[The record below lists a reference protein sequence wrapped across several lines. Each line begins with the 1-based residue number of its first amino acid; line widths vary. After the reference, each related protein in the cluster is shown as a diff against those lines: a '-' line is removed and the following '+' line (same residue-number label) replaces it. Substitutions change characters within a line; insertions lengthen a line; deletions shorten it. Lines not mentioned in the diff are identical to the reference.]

1 MTYFIFSSPKAIYTT
16 IIMYIVLAIVW
27 CALYMTIRNDS
38 HYRDKNM
45 NFWTW
50 WLGKDNP
57 SSLSRFCNWVVFLIF
72 ILNIVRL
79 ALTLFFGFSGG

>member
-1 MTYFIFSSPKAIYTT
+1 MTYFSFSSPKAIYIT
-16 IIMYIVLAIVW
+16 IAMYIIFAIFW
-27 CALYMTIRNDS
+27 CALYMTIRHDS
-38 HYRDKNM
+38 DYRNKNM

-72 ILNIVRL
+72 IFNIIRL
-79 ALTLFFGFSGG
+79 ALTLFFGFSGE